1 MTKAKTNIT
10 IEPFIL
16 DQAREKGLNVSA
28 IAEDALKTK
37 LNPAHVDLETLTK
50 DEYPFEICAE
60 ILPETFRTRLFGMC
74 AIKCKRCQKCNKVF
88 FVNDLNNDFVE
99 CLSCS
104 GKTRGVVVYN

>member
-37 LNPAHVDLETLTK
+37 LNPAHVDLEKITR
-50 DEYPFEICAE
+50 DEYPFEVCTE
-60 ILPETFRTRLFGMC
+60 QLPDVFRDRLFGMC
-74 AIKCKRCQKCNKVF
+74 GIRVKRCQKCNKIF
-88 FVNDLNNDFVE
+88 FVNDMHNEFFE

-104 GKTRGVVVYN
+104 GKGRGIVIYN